1 LRAYKSKGVMVVEM
15 IKLTINGKEV
25 EAPAGSTVLQAAES
39 AGISI
44 PRLCYDP
51 DLSPLGACRLCVVE
65 VQGNRL
71 LPASCVTPVAPGM
84 VVNTESEAVIEA
96 RKTILELLIANH
108 PLDCLTCEK
117 LGDCKLADYAYQYN
131 VKSSPFTGEKH
142 SYAIDDSNPFIVR
155 DLNKCVLCGACVR
168 ACEEMTGKDN
178 LSYLNRGFHRKATTA
193 GDVPYIESD
202 CVFCGQCVAV
212 CPVGALTEK
221 SMAGQGRRWEIER
234 VQTTCPFCGT
244 GCNFD
249 LAVNKGKVIGVLS
262 NPDAP
267 VNGRSLCVKGR
278 FGWDFIYNEKRLKT
292 PLIKRD
298 GVFVEASW
306 DEAFDL
312 IARKFNENKA
322 KNGPDSFAS
331 LSSARCTNEENFL
344 VQKFTRAHLGT
355 NNVDHCA
362 RTCHAPSVAGLAN
375 SFGSGAM
382 TNILS
387 EVTNEAELL
396 FLIGINPTESYP
408 VLGYK
413 MRQAARHGCKLVVC
427 DPRRTELAAEADI
440 WLQQKH
446 GTDIPLLNGLMHII
460 LKEGL
465 EDKKFIEERTEN
477 YEAMKA
483 LAAEYPPERVS
494 EIIGV
499 SVEDLYRVARL
510 YATTDK
516 AMIFYSLGITEHI
529 CGTRNV
535 MSIANLAMLTGHIGR
550 PGVGVNP
557 VRGQNNV
564 QGACDMGALPNV
576 YSGYQS
582 VTDQAARAKHEKAW
596 GVSLP
601 DKVGLRIPEMFEAA
615 YEGRVKVMYIL
626 GENPVLTDPNANHIK
641 AAIDKLDFFVV
652 QELFLTETAQL
663 ADVVLPAASFA
674 ECDGTF
680 TNTERRPQRVRK
692 AIEPLPGQANWET
705 ICQMVTRLGY
715 PMSYNHPGEIWAE
728 MASLSPSMA
737 GISFERLE
745 KESVHW
751 PCPSPDHPGTPILHI
766 GKFTRGLG
774 GFQPNEHIP
783 PGELPDTD
791 YPILLC
797 TGRVMQH
804 YNVTT
809 QYSAGIASVWDRE
822 MTQVHPEQA
831 ARMGLVTGSRMR
843 VTSRRG
849 SVQTTA
855 WVTDQVQP
863 GVIWMSHHHS
873 STPTNE
879 LTSPFVCDLA
889 GTGEYKVCAV
899 KIEKIQEVNP

>member
-1 LRAYKSKGVMVVEM
+1 MELVK
-15 IKLTINGKEV
+15 ININGKEV
-25 EAPAGSTVLQAAES
+25 EAPAGSTVLQAAEL
-39 AGISI
+39 AGIEI

-51 DLSPLGACRLCVVE
+51 DLSALGACRLCVVE
-65 VQGNRL
+65 VSGNRL
-71 LPASCVTPVAPGM
+71 LPASCVTPVFQGM
-84 VVNTESEAVIEA
+84 VIETESDSVVEA
-96 RKTILELLIANH
+96 RKTILELLVANH
-108 PLDCLTCEK
+108 PLDCMTCNK
-117 LGDCKLADYAYQYN
+117 MGDCKLADYCYKYG
-131 VKSSPFTGEKH
+131 VKESPFIGEKH
-142 SYAIDDSNPFIVR
+142 HYSIEDSNPFIIR
-155 DLNKCVLCGACVR
+155 DLNKCILCGACVR

-212 CPVGALTEK
+212 CPTGALTEK
-221 SMAGQGRRWEIER
+221 TMAGEARRWEIER

-249 LAVNKGKVIGVLS
+249 LAVKGEKVIGVLS
-262 NPDAP
+262 NPKAP

-278 FGWDFIYNEKRLKT
+278 FGWDYIYNEKRLTT
-292 PLIKRD
+292 PLIKKD
-298 GVFVEASW
+298 GKFEKASW
-306 DEAFDL
+306 DEAFEL
-312 IARKFNENKA
+312 IATKLNEIKA
-322 KNGPDSFAS
+322 KNGPDSFAA

-344 VQKFTRAHLGT
+344 VQKFTRAVMET

-362 RTCHAPSVAGLAN
+362 RVCHAPSVAGLAN

-382 TNILS
+382 TNIIS

-396 FLIGINPTESYP
+396 FLIGINPTEAYP

-413 MRQAARHGCKLVVC
+413 MRQAHRHGCKLVVC

-440 WLQQKH
+440 WLQQRH

-460 LKEGL
+460 IKEGL
-465 EDKKFIEERTEN
+465 EDKNFIETRTEN

-483 LAAEYPPERVS
+483 LAAEYTPERVS
-494 EIIGV
+494 EITGV

-516 AMIFYSLGITEHI
+516 AMAFYSLGITEHI

-576 YSGYQS
+576 YAGYQS
-582 VTDQAARAKHEKAW
+582 VTDKAIREKHEKVW
-596 GVSLP
+596 GAKLP
-601 DKVGLRIPEMFEAA
+601 DKVGLKIPEMFEAA
-615 YEGRVKVMYIL
+615 HEGKVKAMYIL
-626 GENPVLTDPNANHIK
+626 GENPILTDGNVNFIK
-641 AAIDKLDFFVV
+641 EALEKLEFFVV
-652 QELFLTETAQL
+652 QELFLTETAQF

-705 ICQMVTRLGY
+705 ICQMVTRMGY
-715 PMSYNHPGEIWAE
+715 PMSYNHPSEIWSE
-728 MASLSPSMA
+728 MASLTPSMA
-737 GISFERLE
+737 GINYARLE
-745 KESVHW
+745 NESLHW
-751 PCPSPDHPGTPILHI
+751 PCPSSDHPGTPILHI

-783 PGELPDTD
+783 PGELPDAD

-797 TGRVMQH
+797 TGRIMQH

-809 QYSAGIASVWDRE
+809 QYSAGINSIWDKE
-822 MTQVHPEQA
+822 MTQVNPQEA
-831 ARMGLVTGSRMR
+831 DNLGLVTGSRMK

-849 SVQTTA
+849 SVVTTA
-855 WVTDQVQP
+855 WVTDRVQP
-863 GVIWMSHHHS
+863 GVIWMAHHHS
-873 STPTNE
+873 ETPTNE
-879 LTSPFVCDLA
+879 VTSHHVCDIA
-889 GTGEYKVCAV
+889 GTYEYKVCAV
-899 KIEKIQEVNP
+899 KIEKLQEVG